1 MDLIK
6 QFSLQQNN
14 SFHIQAISPAVYKLN
29 SKSDLFELPDLDSF
43 YILGDGSNTLFVED
57 NAPIII
63 KPEFKG
69 IKISETDDNFIVTI
83 CSGENWHDLVCFCVN
98 RGIFGLENLA
108 LIPGSVGAAPVQN
121 IGAYGV
127 EFSDF
132 CTSVSWFDFSNKKIK
147 SIRSK
152 DCHFAYRNSIFKQ
165 DLHNKG
171 VIVEVVLSFSKK
183 WQANLSYAGLNE
195 LGSNS
200 TAKQVMEKVIS
211 LRNAKL
217 PNPQKL
223 PNAGS
228 FFKNPIVSK
237 QKLEQ
242 LTCIYPSMPFYSQPD
257 GSAKLA
263 AGWLIEQTGL
273 KGYSVNNV
281 GVHDKQAL
289 VLVNYDSNEGKYI
302 VELAQFIQQ
311 QVLGKFGILLSPEV
325 RMVTSKGEIDFS
337 NLLNVNRMLENV

>member
-6 QFSLQQNN
+6 QYPLQQNN
-14 SFHIQAISPAVYKLN
+14 SFQVQAISPALYKLN
-29 SKSDLFELPDLDSF
+29 TISDLFNLPDLNSF
-43 YILGDGSNTLFVED
+43 YILGEGSNTLFVED
-57 NAPIII
+57 NAPYIV

-69 IKISETDDNFIVTI
+69 IKISETDDSFIVTI
-83 CSGENWHDLVCFCVN
+83 GSGENWHELVCLCVN

-132 CTSVSWFDFSNKKIK
+132 CSSVSWFDLSNKQIK
-147 SIRSK
+147 PIKNR
-152 DCHFAYRNSIFKQ
+152 DCHFAYRDSIFKQ
-165 DLHNKG
+165 DLYNKG
-171 VIVEVVLSFSKK
+171 IIVEVELSFPKI
-183 WQANLSYAGLNE
+183 WQANVSYAGLNE
-195 LGSNS
+195 LSANS

-211 LRNAKL
+211 LRKAKL

-289 VLVNYDSNEGKYI
+289 VLVNYNSNEGKYI

-311 QVLGKFGILLSPEV
+311 QVLREFGILLSPEV

-337 NLLNVNRMLENV
+337 NLPNVDRMMKNV